1 MSESRGRQS
10 TTFTNSLNV
19 DETRRDSPIR
29 HLAQEELTA
38 EDCPMSA
45 TELTHDNDGVDDD
58 DDDDDDNDDDY
69 NII

>member
-1 MSESRGRQS
+1 M
-10 TTFTNSLNV
+10 

-58 DDDDDDNDDDY
+58 DDDDDDDNDD
-69 NII
+69 II